1 MIKKLMIL
9 FLTVF
14 LLSLIV
20 GCTDEDPGIT
30 EENTGNNGPSEQ
42 AYITYEDDYITF
54 QHPAEWLVSGSG
66 SPGISLVIIEK
77 GSGYDFV
84 LEAET
89 VNSLDEQK
97 DFDAQIAEEFT
108 QGLASAEKEDYITK
122 ISFEDVLIDGYA
134 GKSLQLEIA
143 LLQGTA
149 EVLYGV
155 LSEDLTQHDE
165 IQDYLSA
172 QDDPKSF
179 TEEITHNEEFQEG
192 LYELLGN
199 LEDANED
206 PEQSLSIARAHL
218 ENLQVYLMEDTPIQ
232 QRQKISIV
240 AKENLVFR
248 VYFFS
253 DPEQYEDMIDQVTSI
268 MDTIEFAD

>member
-1 MIKKLMIL
+1 MTKKLMIL
-9 FLTVF
+9 
-14 LLSLIV
+14 LLSVLLLGFTI
-20 GCTDEDPGIT
+20 GCTEEDPGLS
-30 EENTGNNGPSEQ
+30 EESTGNNGPSEQ

-84 LEAET
+84 FEAET
-89 VNSLDEQK
+89 VDNLEGQE
-97 DFDAQIAEEFT
+97 DFDDRVAEEFT
-108 QGLASAEKEDYITK
+108 QGLESAEKEDYITQ
-122 ISFEDVLIDGYA
+122 ISFEDVEIDGYA
-134 GKSLQLEIA
+134 GKSLLLELD

-149 EVLYGV
+149 EVLYGI
-155 LSEDLTQHDE
+155 LSEELTQYDQ

-172 QDDPKSF
+172 QDDSKSF
-179 TEEITHNEEFQEG
+179 TEEIINNEEFQEG
-192 LYELLGN
+192 LYELLRN
-199 LEDANED
+199 LEDADGE
-206 PEQSLSIARAHL
+206 PEQSLTMARAHL
-218 ENLQVYLMEDTPIQ
+218 ENLEVYLTEDTPDQ

-253 DPEQYEDMIDQVTSI
+253 DPEQYDDMIDKVMDI